1 MSEKPV
7 AAKGEK
13 GTPTREARRA
23 ASVILEVLGGERTAR
38 EAAEALAMS
47 TSAYYL
53 LEQRALDALVEACEP
68 KPTGWV
74 ATAQWQ
80 LGGLQKKYATLER
93 ECARYQALAR
103 VAQRTMGI
111 AAPKKEQ
118 RKDKRRPTRRAW
130 SAAKRLRKAAESM
143 PPETAAEAPPQEGG
157 EPCLQDDR

>member
-1 MSEKPV
+1 MSDKAV
-7 AAKGEK
+7 ATKGEK

-53 LEQRALDALVEACEP
+53 LEQRALDAMVEACEP
-68 KPTGWV
+68 KPKGWV
-74 ATAQWQ
+74 ATTEYE
-80 LGGLQKKYATLER
+80 LGTLRKKYAMLER

-103 VAQRTMGI
+103 LAQRTMGI

-118 RKDKRRPTRRAW
+118 RKDKRRPTRQ
-130 SAAKRLRKAAESM
+130 SSVL
-143 PPETAAEAPPQEGG
+143 GVH
-157 EPCLQDDR
+157 